1 MASNFQLLPTPDPN
15 EFMFSVSVP
24 DQKINPE
31 LFLSP
36 EKPILQAGVTRY
48 KEFLW
53 AVNGERANEK
63 WGDYI
68 YVSCSKAGAGFIS
81 FLFGKSKT
89 ENSKDGLGTK
99 NKPFKVFPDT
109 QNYTW
114 PAVLLDLYAIET
126 NAFPL
131 AINNGASIVTTPR
144 ILPRYKF
151 IPEVNYNS
159 TIIVRQ
165 FLSPTPWSEADLT
178 HEQPVP
184 TDVNGSY
191 IGVSMDF
198 VRCLHPT
205 VVFPEQQY
213 TAEII
218 VGVGVQNPP
227 PGRNPNKTI
236 IPATNFID
244 WESFILRDTQQYV
257 NGMWLRE
264 QVEIFPPPQPEET
277 IQ

>member
-1 MASNFQLLPTPDPN
+1 MASNFQLLPTPNPD
-15 EFMFSVSVP
+15 EFMFSVFVP

-31 LFLSP
+31 LFLGP
-36 EKPILQAGVTRY
+36 EKALLKAGVTRY

-53 AVNGERANEK
+53 AVNAERANEK

-68 YVSCSKAGAGFIS
+68 YVSCSKGGAGGIS
-81 FLFGKSKT
+81 FLFGKPKT
-89 ENSKDGLGTK
+89 ENSKEGLGTK
-99 NKPFKVFPDT
+99 NIPFKVFSDT

-114 PAVLLDLYAIET
+114 PAVLIDLYAIKT
-126 NAFPL
+126 TTFPL
-131 AINNGASIVTTPR
+131 AINNGSAIVTTPR
-144 ILPRYKF
+144 VLPRYKF

-159 TIIVRQ
+159 NIVVRQ
-165 FLSPTPWSEADLT
+165 FLSPTPWREADLT

-191 IGVSMDF
+191 IGVQMDF
-198 VRCLHPT
+198 IRCLHPT
-205 VVFPEQQY
+205 IVFPELQY
-213 TAEII
+213 TAEVI
-218 VGVGVQNPP
+218 VGVGNLNPP
-227 PGRNPNKTI
+227 PGRNPNKTT
-236 IPATNFID
+236 IPATNFLD
-244 WESFILRDTQQYV
+244 WENFILRDTQQYV

>member
-1 MASNFQLLPTPDPN
+1 MTSNFQLLPTPNPN
-15 EFMFSVSVP
+15 EFMFSVTVP

-36 EKPILQAGVTRY
+36 EKPLLEAGVTRY

-53 AVNGERANEK
+53 AVNAERANEK

-68 YVSCSKAGAGFIS
+68 YVACSKAKAGGMAFM
-81 FLFGKSKT
+81 FGKPKT

-109 QNYTW
+109 HNYTW
-114 PAVLLDLYAIET
+114 PAVLYDLYAIKT

-151 IPEVNYNS
+151 VPEVNYNS
-159 TIIVRQ
+159 PIIVRQ

-236 IPATNFID
+236 IPATNFLD
-244 WESFILRDTQQYV
+244 RENFILRDTQQYV

>member
-1 MASNFQLLPTPDPN
+1 
-15 EFMFSVSVP
+15 MFAVFVP

-31 LFLSP
+31 LFLGP
-36 EKPILQAGVTRY
+36 EKALLKAGVTRY

-53 AVNGERANEK
+53 AVNAERANEK
-63 WGDYI
+63 WGDYV
-68 YVSCSKAGAGFIS
+68 YVSCSKGGSGGIS
-81 FLFGKSKT
+81 FLFGKPKT

-99 NKPFKVFPDT
+99 NIPFKIFPDT
-109 QNYTW
+109 QNWTW
-114 PAVLLDLYAIET
+114 PAVLLDLYAIKT
-126 NAFPL
+126 SRFPL
-131 AINNGASIVTTPR
+131 AINNGEEIVTTPR

-159 TIIVRQ
+159 NIIVRQ
-165 FLSPTPWSEADLT
+165 FLSPTPWSDAELT

-191 IGVSMDF
+191 IGVRMDF
-198 VRCLHPT
+198 IRCLHPT
-205 VVFPEQQY
+205 IVFPELQY
-213 TAEII
+213 TAEVV
-218 VGVGVQNPP
+218 VGVGNLNPP

-244 WESFILRDTQQYV
+244 WQNFILRDTQQYV

-264 QVEIFPPPQPEET
+264 QVEIFPPPPPEEI